1 MKTLVSILKIY
12 DINKVLVNNGETF
25 DIIIKERKRSLDLND
40 WLNLNIALKRT
51 YNKNVNYLNMEDAL
65 FIYKN
70 DLSSFEEVSYE

>member
-1 MKTLVSILKIY
+1 MKTLISILKIY
-12 DINKVLVNNGETF
+12 DINKVLVCDGETF

-40 WLNLNIALKRT
+40 WINLNIALKRT
-51 YNKNVNYLNMEDAL
+51 YNKNVNYLNMDDAL